1 MRSAFALR
9 INSGKNIFIVVTL
22 ENLRI
27 FQSYFF
33 TGGGAKV
40 MQLPL
45 SVTGTTHKAPEGV
58 SLGGFAML

>member
-45 SVTGTTHKAPEGV
+45 PVTAFPVKR
-58 SLGGFAML
+58 GFRNARRRF

>member
-33 TGGGAKV
+33 TKGV
-40 MQLPL
+40 QRYCNCL
-45 SVTGTTHKAPEGV
+45 SR
-58 SLGGFAML
+58 LRFFL

>member
-33 TGGGAKV
+33 TEGDAKV

-45 SVTGTTHKAPEGV
+45 SVTALPVKR
-58 SLGGFAML
+58 GFRNARRRF

>member
-9 INSGKNIFIVVTL
+9 INSGKKIFIFVTL

-33 TGGGAKV
+33 TEGVAKV
-40 MQLPL
+40 MQLPFP
-45 SVTGTTHKAPEGV
+45 VTALPVKR
-58 SLGGFAML
+58 GFRNARRRF